1 MLPKT
6 VLNQL
11 KSELEPGVTVYAG
24 SLACAAALTAG
35 GLVAAGFGLGA
46 FWAVALLAL
55 VAAFGE
61 RGVVHLTT
69 TTVASISVLPTLF
82 AAVLF
87 GPLAGMVVGAA
98 SLIGEFG
105 RPPYLSWVSYTSSR
119 ALAGAI
125 TGLAASYTLTLT
137 HSQVVGVVIATTLG
151 AIIGEGLSVL
161 FAAVAAQIR
170 RTRRPSDL
178 IRTLAPLIAS
188 SVPMYVPLVTLL
200 VIAYRDLSP
209 LTLPLFF
216 VPALAAERLFVLY
229 QDQRRLADEL
239 LTANERLERANLSFA
254 TALVATLDA
263 RDRYTAGHSA
273 AVAIYSRDI
282 AQRMG
287 LSETQQQLVH
297 LCGLVHDIGK
307 IGLPAGLLEKPGALT
322 LEERRLME
330 THSEIGERILANV
343 DDYAEIAAIVRH
355 HHERFDGNG
364 YPDGFTRDEI
374 PLLSRVIAV
383 ADAYNA
389 MTSDRPYREAMP
401 SRVARLRLAQAVET
415 QFDTSV
421 VAAFEAILAGA
432 SEEYRLAQSA
442 DFALEM
448 REHDEPAVAM
458 PATVAL
464 AQ

>member
-1 MLPKT
+1 MSTKT

-11 KSELEPGVTVYAG
+11 KGELEPAATAY
-24 SLACAAALTAG
+24 ACACAVAALLIAAG
-35 GLVAAGFGLGA
+35 LLVGGFGLGA
-46 FWAVALLAL
+46 AWAVVLLAV
-55 VAAFGE
+55 VAAIAE
-61 RGVVHLTT
+61 RGLVQLTT
-69 TTVASISVLPTLF
+69 TTEASISVLPTLF

-87 GPLAGMVVGAA
+87 GPVAGMVVGAA

-105 RPPYLSWVSYTSSR
+105 QPPHLKWLSYTSSR
-119 ALAGAI
+119 AIGGAV
-125 TGLAASYTLTLT
+125 TGLAASWVVTLPR
-137 HSQVVGVVIATTLG
+137 SDIVGIAIATTTG
-151 AIIGEGLSVL
+151 AIVGESLSIF
-161 FAAVAAQIR
+161 FAAIAARVRGTQ
-170 RTRRPSDL
+170 RPSDL
-178 IRTLAPLIAS
+178 VRTLAPLIVS
-188 SVPMYVPLVTLL
+188 SIPMYAPLVTLL

-229 QDQRRLADEL
+229 HDQRRLADDL
-239 LTANERLERANLSFA
+239 LSANERLESANLSFA
-254 TALVATLDA
+254 SALVATLDA

-282 AQRMG
+282 AERMR
-287 LSETQQQLVH
+287 LSDAQQQLVH

-330 THSEIGERILANV
+330 THSEIGERILAKV

-364 YPDGFTRDEI
+364 YPDGFASDEI

-421 VAAFEAILAGA
+421 VASFEAILAGA
-432 SEEYRLAQSA
+432 TEEYRLGRSA

-448 REHDEPAVAM
+448 REHEADAVAM
-458 PATVAL
+458 PAAVAL

>member
-1 MLPKT
+1 MPPKT

-11 KSELEPGVTVYAG
+11 KSELDPGVTVYAG
-24 SLACAAALTAG
+24 GLACAAALTAG
-35 GLVAAGFGLGA
+35 GLVAAGYGLGA

-119 ALAGAI
+119 AVAGAI

-137 HSQVVGVVIATTLG
+137 HSHVVGVVIATTLG

-161 FAAVAAQIR
+161 FAAAAAQIR

-239 LTANERLERANLSFA
+239 L
-254 TALVATLDA
+254 
-263 RDRYTAGHSA
+263 
-273 AVAIYSRDI
+273 
-282 AQRMG
+282 
-287 LSETQQQLVH
+287 
-297 LCGLVHDIGK
+297 K
-307 IGLPAGLLEKPGALT
+307 IGE
-322 LEERRLME
+322 
-330 THSEIGERILANV
+330 
-343 DDYAEIAAIVRH
+343 
-355 HHERFDGNG
+355 
-364 YPDGFTRDEI
+364 
-374 PLLSRVIAV
+374 
-383 ADAYNA
+383 
-389 MTSDRPYREAMP
+389 
-401 SRVARLRLAQAVET
+401 
-415 QFDTSV
+415 
-421 VAAFEAILAGA
+421 
-432 SEEYRLAQSA
+432 
-442 DFALEM
+442 
-448 REHDEPAVAM
+448 
-458 PATVAL
+458 
-464 AQ
+464 